1 MLEFFYFEN
10 HDTLE
15 IDYTY
20 TPNALDNSPIPSLPI
35 SSSLIYTI
43 KFSPLIRVLRSIY
56 ANIFVNLSI
65 KTFFFFLH
73 NHISKKYLHHIIYYI
88 YIIVQYNIHFF
99 FFFYY
104 YRSKHSNFNYNY
116 FVNILNSSTFRL

>member
-43 KFSPLIRVLRSIY
+43 KISPLIRVLTPIY
-56 ANIFVNLSI
+56 ANIFVYLSI
-65 KTFFFFLH
+65 RT
-73 NHISKKYLHHIIYYI
+73 Y
-88 YIIVQYNIHFF
+88 
-99 FFFYY
+99 FFYFTQSHFKKIPTSY
-104 YRSKHSNFNYNY
+104 YLLYIHSFS
-116 FVNILNSSTFRL
+116 I

>member
-65 KTFFFFLH
+65 KTFFFFYTITFQKNTYIIL
-73 NHISKKYLHHIIYYI
+73 SIIYT
-88 YIIVQYNIHFF
+88 
-99 FFFYY
+99 
-104 YRSKHSNFNYNY
+104 
-116 FVNILNSSTFRL
+116 L

>member
-43 KFSPLIRVLRSIY
+43 KFPPLIRVLTSIY
-56 ANIFVNLSI
+56 ANIFVYLSI

-73 NHISKKYLHHIIYYI
+73 NHISKKIPTSYYLLYI
-88 YIIVQYNIHFF
+88 HY
-99 FFFYY
+99 
-104 YRSKHSNFNYNY
+104 
-116 FVNILNSSTFRL
+116 SSI

>member
-43 KFSPLIRVLRSIY
+43 KFSPLIRILTSIY
-56 ANIFVNLSI
+56 ANIFVYLSI
-65 KTFFFFLH
+65 KKLFFLFYTITFQK
-73 NHISKKYLHHIIYYI
+73 NTYIILSIIYT
-88 YIIVQYNIHFF
+88 
-99 FFFYY
+99 
-104 YRSKHSNFNYNY
+104 
-116 FVNILNSSTFRL
+116 L

>member
-20 TPNALDNSPIPSLPI
+20 IPNALYDSPIPSLPI

-56 ANIFVNLSI
+56 ANIFVNSSI
-65 KTFFFFLH
+65 KTIFFFFTQSH
-73 NHISKKYLHHIIYYI
+73 FKKIPTSYYLLYI
-88 YIIVQYNIHFF
+88 HY
-99 FFFYY
+99 
-104 YRSKHSNFNYNY
+104 
-116 FVNILNSSTFRL
+116 SSI